1 MVLYGIDNARF
12 SLKKISDFLG
22 NIQIFMVYYRTD
34 NTTFSLKKISDFL
47 KTIQTF
53 LLAHQQ
59 VSLQTTAYELTS
71 FMLIFLNCLYSQE
84 ISRQVPAGFL
94 RSWSNKSLMFIFYIY
109 SV

>member
-22 NIQIFMVYYRTD
+22 NIHIFMVYYRTD
-34 NTTFSLKKISDFL
+34 NTTFSLKKVSGFL

-59 VSLQTTAYELTS
+59 VSLQPTAYELTN
-71 FMLIFLNCLYSQE
+71 FMLIFLNYVYSQE
-84 ISRQVPAGFL
+84 ISRQVRAGFL
-94 RSWSNKSLMFIFYIY
+94 RSWSIKSLIFIFYIY
-109 SV
+109 SI

>member
-94 RSWSNKSLMFIFYIY
+94 RSWSNKSLMFILIQT
-109 SV
+109 V